1 TDTVA
6 AEEATRF
13 LIQLANLRGG
23 PDNITAIV
31 IRVGGQD
38 GVKHPRTSTW
48 DVLRKMHWSL
58 PVLGAGVLLTGIAI
72 VVAVLGPRVLGLL
85 LFLFAALTICTGLVG
100 LLLHAGAERRR
111 RENDPPANELHVY
124 REAPCDVDKPVVEK
138 LARGI
143 KDLRQKVEDSF
154 PKLVPEACGAHYGRG
169 EE

>member
-1 TDTVA
+1 
-6 AEEATRF
+6 
-13 LIQLANLRGG
+13 
-23 PDNITAIV
+23 
-31 IRVGGQD
+31 
-38 GVKHPRTSTW
+38 
-48 DVLRKMHWSL
+48 L

-85 LFLFAALTICTGLVG
+85 LFLFATLTIGTGLVG
-100 LLLHAGAERRR
+100 LLLHARAERRR

-143 KDLRQKVEDSF
+143 KDLRQKVEESF

-169 EE
+169 EELLTQGKMLDAFREFCRAMHELARSYNSVRTKAEMFQPVWEK